1 MSRSMLPV
9 DTFCKDAAGVAG
21 EVFFFFLVSEFTWFA
36 MLAALVDWFFS

>member
-21 EVFFFFLVSEFTWFA
+21 EVFFFFWSLN
-36 MLAALVDWFFS
+36 LPGLLC